1 MTATATAKQIV
12 DTARGFVGRNEAAAS
27 HRLFIDVYNDYASK
41 HGYPRGYK
49 VQYSDSWCDVFV
61 SALFILNNCV
71 DLIGGIE
78 CGVEEHVKIFQ
89 RIGIWIE
96 DGTITP
102 KSGDI
107 IVFNWND
114 TTQPNNGYADHIGII
129 EAVEGKQITTIEGN
143 YSDSVKRRYLSVGD
157 GRIRGYARPRYQ
169 SDNQI
174 DCYFVRKNGKTL
186 NSFHIL
192 NNAKAEAD
200 RNGATV
206 YNADGEVIYT
216 ANKYGY
222 INKNGT
228 PVRKKAGTM
237 YGQKRFSPLIRG
249 DKVKILG
256 EAKSPTRKLWYKI
269 EFAPGMVGFVWS
281 KRVSLEYI
289 APPSTKGRQAAENAK
304 AIAGDSVHGY
314 NNTKGKRSGNPD
326 YACSSFVADCYIKSG
341 VDLGCKCGDVYTKDM
356 RRIFTKH
363 GFKDVTGKVDLH
375 TGNGLR
381 IGDVLVKPGS
391 HTEIYVGDGKLA
403 GARGNANSGQ
413 PEHGKGGDQGGEIAV
428 SGYYYFGQT
437 ICLRYNK

>member
-12 DTARGFVGRNEAAAS
+12 DTARGFIGRNEAAAS
-27 HRLFIDVYNDYASK
+27 HRLFIDLYNDYASK

-61 SALFILNNCV
+61 SVLFILNNAV

-96 DGTITP
+96 DGKITP

-107 IVFNWND
+107 IVFNWED
-114 TTQPNNGYADHIGII
+114 ATQPNDGYADHIGI
-129 EAVEGKQITTIEGN
+129 VETVDGGQIVTIEGN

-169 SDNQI
+169 SETQI

-186 NSFHIL
+186 NSFHVL

-216 ANKYGY
+216 ADKYGY
-222 INKNGT
+222 INKDGT
-228 PVRKKAGTM
+228 LIRKKAGAQYRQM
-237 YGQKRFSPLIRG
+237 RFSPLIRG
-249 DKVKILG
+249 DKVKILRTVKSV
-256 EAKSPTRKLWYKI
+256 AKNTWYQI
-269 EFAPGMVGFVWS
+269 EFMDGLRGYVWG

-289 APPSTKGRQAAENAK
+289 PPQRTKARQAATNAK
-304 AIAGDSVHGY
+304 AIANDSFHGY
-314 NNTKGKRSGNPD
+314 NNTKGKRGGNPD

-341 VDLGCKCGDVYTKDM
+341 VDLGCSCGDVYTKDM
-356 RRIFTKH
+356 RRIFTAH
-363 GFKDVTGKVDLH
+363 GFKDVTKKVNLR
-375 TGNGLR
+375 TGEGVL

-391 HTEIYVGDGKLA
+391 HTEISVGDGKLA

-413 PEHGKGGDQGGEIAV
+413 PEHGKGGDQGGEIAI
-428 SGYYYFGQT
+428 SGYYDFGQT
-437 ICLRYNK
+437 ICLRYSK

>member
-12 DTARGFVGRNEAAAS
+12 DTARGFIGRNEAAAS
-27 HRLFIDVYNDYASK
+27 HRLFIDLYNEYCVK
-41 HGYPRGYK
+41 HGYPRGYR
-49 VQYSDSWCDVFV
+49 VQYKDSWCDVFV
-61 SALFILNNCV
+61 SALFILNNAV

-96 DGTITP
+96 DGRITP

-107 IVFNWND
+107 IVFNWD
-114 TTQPNNGYADHIGII
+114 DSTQPNDGYADHIGIV
-129 EAVEGKQITTIEGN
+129 ETVEGGQIVTIEGN
-143 YSDSVKRRYLSVGD
+143 YSDSVKRRYLAVGD

-169 SDNQI
+169 SDTQI

-200 RNGATV
+200 RNNATV

-216 ANKYGY
+216 AERYGY
-222 INKNGT
+222 VNKDGAT
-228 PVRKKAGTM
+228 VRKKAGAQYRQM
-237 YGQKRFSPLIRG
+237 RFSPLIKG
-249 DKVKILG
+249 DKVKILR
-256 EAKSPTRKLWYKI
+256 ETKSAAGNKWYQI
-269 EFAPGMVGFVWS
+269 EFMDGLRGYMWS

-289 APPSTKGRQAAENAK
+289 PPQRTKARQAAANAK
-304 AIAGDSVHGY
+304 AIANDAFHGY
-314 NNTKGKRSGNPD
+314 NNAKGKRGGNPD
-326 YACSSFVADCYIKSG
+326 YACSSFVADCYIKSS
-341 VDLGCKCGDVYTKDM
+341 VDLGCSCGDVYTKDM

-363 GFKDVTGKVDLH
+363 GFKDVTKKVNLR
-375 TGNGLR
+375 TGEGVL

-391 HTEIYVGDGKLA
+391 HTEISVGDGKLA

-413 PEHGKGGDQGGEIAV
+413 PEHGKSGDQGGEIAI

-437 ICLRYNK
+437 LCLRYSK